1 MPLQFATGRLRIE
14 WSSSD
19 SGDRVVL
26 NGQLDELAEL
36 AAFCERLGTNV
47 IIDLEQV
54 SFVNSIGLRE
64 WVRTLRALDQR
75 GAQVTLSR
83 CSEAVVHHMNMVL
96 SARGRAAVESFHL
109 PYHCDRCD
117 RQVSVCLSVA
127 EHLETFR
134 HMQVP
139 EQPCAGCGR
148 AMEMSDLPETYLM
161 FLES

>member
-19 SGDRVVL
+19 AGDLVVL
-26 NGQLDELAEL
+26 NGQLDELCEL
-36 AAFCERLGTNV
+36 AAFTQRLGKNV
-47 IIDLEQV
+47 TIDLEQV

-75 GAQVTLSR
+75 GAHVTLSR
-83 CSEAVVHHMNMVL
+83 CSEAVVHHMNMIL
-96 SARGRAAVESFHL
+96 AARGRAAVDSFHM
-109 PYHCDRCD
+109 PYHCDFCD
-117 RQVSVCLSVA
+117 RHISVCVSVA
-127 EHLETFR
+127 EHLDTFR

-139 EQPCAGCGR
+139 EQRCAGCGR
-148 AMEMSDLPETYLM
+148 AMEMSEMPETYLM